1 MELINRKFKKIVTPI
16 LIGSLAITGCGKT
29 ENKTTTEETTKIV
42 TEAQTQEVTTEEI
55 VQVEEPVVEENVETT
70 EDENYILAANSYN
83 NYTKFY
89 SETEMAFADENAN
102 QGINI
107 EKIENVIKVIKGDV
121 SDLSESQI
129 DDACECIN
137 YILLSQNLATQLHN
151 VNDEELGYITID
163 SQISLSDAPSLV
175 EYATDAETIDVLNKY
190 ETLRNKVQNDLNTTN
205 KVSDETKQ
213 ALMDAVVEMEYDYL
227 PDENDMN
234 GDVNAEGNKLLEN
247 YVKKNLVDLTVLA
260 TNKSRIETEVFPGGL
275 KIAPET
281 DQERDVQSKALIHGL
296 EILTDSEKNIYST
309 MTMELVG
316 TKYLDGICTHQENI
330 KRHAKDNVDTYSKI
344 DMLNNY
350 KKYLLENIQDKEY
363 TLNI

>member
-1 MELINRKFKKIVTPI
+1 MKLMSKKFKKVALPFM
-16 LIGSLAITGCGKT
+16 LTGTLLLTACGKQEDKAVVVEPTTQIST
-29 ENKTTTEETTKIV
+29 EELTTEEVLATQT
-42 TEAQTQEVTTEEI
+42 TEAVYN
-55 VQVEEPVVEENVETT
+55 ENDDT
-70 EDENYILAANSYN
+70 YALAATSYN

-89 SETEMAFADENAN
+89 SETGLAFADENAN

-107 EKIENVIKVIKGDV
+107 EKIENMIKVIKGDV
-121 SDLSESQI
+121 SDLTESQI
-129 DDACECIN
+129 DDACESIN
-137 YILLSQNLATQLHN
+137 YVLLSQNLSTQLHN
-151 VNDEELGYITID
+151 VIDEELGYITIEG
-163 SQISLSDAPSLV
+163 QINLSEAPSLV
-175 EYATDAETIDVLNKY
+175 EYATDAETIEVLTNY

-213 ALMDAVVEMEYDYL
+213 ELKNAVIDMEYDYL

-260 TNKSRIETEVFPGGL
+260 TNESRLETEVFPGGL

-296 EILTDSEKNIYST
+296 DILTDSEKELYST

-344 DMLNNY
+344 DTLKQY
-350 KKYLLENIQDKEY
+350 KEYLSNINKENEY
-363 TLNI
+363 TLSM

>member
-1 MELINRKFKKIVTPI
+1 MKLINKKIKKIVLPFI
-16 LIGSLAITGCGKT
+16 LAGTLSLTGCGNQEEKSEIMEETTQIVT
-29 ENKTTTEETTKIV
+29 ENTTETTTEEV
-42 TEAQTQEVTTEEI
+42 QEATINDAKEE
-55 VQVEEPVVEENVETT
+55 T
-70 EDENYILAANSYN
+70 NYYALAANSYN

-89 SETEMAFADENAN
+89 SETKMAFADENAN

-107 EKIENVIKVIKGDV
+107 EKIENMIKVIKGDV
-121 SDLSESQI
+121 SDLTESQI

-137 YILLSQNLATQLHN
+137 YVLLSQNLATQLSN
-151 VNDEELGYITID
+151 VNDEELGYITIEG
-163 SQISLSDAPSLV
+163 QINLSEAPSLV
-175 EYATDAETIDVLNKY
+175 EYASDDETIEVLTKY

-213 ALMDAVVEMEYDYL
+213 ELRDAVIDMEYDYL

-247 YVKKNLVDLTVLA
+247 YIKKNLVDLTVLA
-260 TNKSRIETEVFPGGL
+260 TNESRIETEVFPGGL

-281 DQERDVQSKALIHGL
+281 DEERDVQSKALIHGL
-296 EILTDSEKNIYST
+296 DILTDSEKELYST

-344 DMLNNY
+344 DELKQY
-350 KKYLLENIQDKEY
+350 KKYLSNINIENEY
-363 TLNI
+363 TLSM

>member
-1 MELINRKFKKIVTPI
+1 MKLMNKKIKKLVLPFI
-16 LIGSLAITGCGKT
+16 LAGTLSLTGCGKQ
-29 ENKTTTEETTKIV
+29 NKQTFVEPSTQTTVVEATEEATTV
-42 TEAQTQEVTTEEI
+42 VVATETEAVKVDDTYT
-55 VQVEEPVVEENVETT
+55 
-70 EDENYILAANSYN
+70 LAAASYN

-89 SETEMAFADENAN
+89 SETNMAYADENAN

-107 EKIENVIKVIKGDV
+107 EKIENMIKVIKGDV
-121 SDLSESQI
+121 SDLTESQI

-137 YILLSQNLATQLHN
+137 YTLLSQNLSTQLHN
-151 VNDEELGYITID
+151 VIDEELGYITID
-163 SQISLSDAPSLV
+163 GQITLSDAPSLV
-175 EYATDAETIDVLNKY
+175 EYATDSETIEVLTQY

-205 KVSDETKQ
+205 RVSDETKKELRQ
-213 ALMDAVVEMEYDYL
+213 AVIDMEYDYL

-260 TNKSRIETEVFPGGL
+260 TNESRLETDVFEGGL

-281 DQERDVQSKALIHGL
+281 DEERDIQSKALIHGL
-296 EILTDSEKNIYST
+296 DILTDHEKEVYST

-344 DMLNNY
+344 NTLNNY
-350 KKYLLENIQDKEY
+350 KEYLKNINNENEY
-363 TLNI
+363 TLSM